1 MGVVIRQSLKG
12 TIVTY
17 VGAFLGFLNT
27 LFIATIFLTPEEI
40 GLQRILIEAA
50 ILLSGLAQMGVAQAG
65 IRFFPFFKTD
75 DGRHK
80 GFFYYLCLW
89 PLLGLSFFGFLYFI
103 LRQPIDRYFST
114 ESALFTDYY
123 FWVFPMTIFMVYMYV
138 FETYGAVLMR
148 ITVPRLMREVGL
160 RIFIAGGIVIY
171 GLHYVSLNGFVV
183 LLTLAYGLA
192 TLLDLVYAWWL
203 CPPRGGFNPSED
215 LPKPLRGEMVSY
227 SSFLLMGSLAGLLV
241 ARVDIFMVSA
251 EMGLKYTAI
260 YSIAYYMAVI
270 IEMPSRS
277 TWTISS
283 PLVAEAYK
291 HNDRAKLS
299 ELYRKVV
306 LNQFLIA
313 GLVFLTLWINIHH
326 VYELMPHGDIY
337 GAGAVVVLFIAL
349 AKVVE
354 SVSMVGGG
362 MLNLSSHYRYSLL
375 FTVFLGVLSIGTNLW
390 LIPRMGINGAAVATL
405 LTVMVYAIA
414 ILSFVG
420 CKIKLH
426 PFSVGMLKV
435 VVVIGLCCGINALWP
450 NMGNLF
456 VDASVR
462 TIVLGGAALLS
473 VYLWKVSPE
482 FNSLLEETCRRVGK
496 YGAKLRLTKR
506 G

>member
-50 ILLSGLAQMGVAQAG
+50 ILLSGLAQLGVSQAG

-103 LRQPIDRYFST
+103 LRQPIDRYFSA

-123 FWVFPMTIFMVYMYV
+123 FWVFPLTIFMVYMFV
-138 FETYGAVLMR
+138 FEAYGTVLMR
-148 ITVPRLMREVGL
+148 ITVPRMMREVGL
-160 RIFIAGGIVIY
+160 RVFIAMGIVIY
-171 GLHYVSLNGFVV
+171 GLDYVSLNGFVV
-183 LLTLAYGLA
+183 LLTLAYALA
-192 TLLDLVYAWWL
+192 TLLDLVYVWWL
-203 CPPRGGFNPSED
+203 CPPKGGLHPSAD
-215 LPKPLRGEMVSY
+215 LPKPLRREMMSY
-227 SSFLLMGSLAGLLV
+227 SSYLLLGSLAGLLV

-251 EMGLKYTAI
+251 EMGLVSTAI

-291 HNDRAKLS
+291 RNDRAKLS
-299 ELYRKVV
+299 ELYRKVA
-306 LNQFLIA
+306 LNQFLVA
-313 GLVFLTLWINIHH
+313 GLVFLALWINIDH
-326 VYELMPHGDIY
+326 VYELMPHSDIY
-337 GAGAVVVLFIAL
+337 GKGVMVVLFVAL

-354 SVSMVGGG
+354 SVSMVSGG
-362 MLNLSSHYRYSLL
+362 MLNLSPHYRYSLL
-375 FTVFLGVLSIGTNLW
+375 FTVFLGGLSIGTNLW

-405 LTVMVYAIA
+405 ITVVVYAVA
-414 ILSFVG
+414 VLLFVG

-435 VVVIGLCCGINALWP
+435 AVVIGVCCALNALWP
-450 NMGNLF
+450 SMGKWF
-456 VDASVR
+456 VDAPVR
-462 TIVLGGAALLS
+462 TLVLGGAALAA

-482 FNSLLEETCRRVGK
+482 FNGLLEDILRRVGK
-496 YGAKLRLTKR
+496 WAKR